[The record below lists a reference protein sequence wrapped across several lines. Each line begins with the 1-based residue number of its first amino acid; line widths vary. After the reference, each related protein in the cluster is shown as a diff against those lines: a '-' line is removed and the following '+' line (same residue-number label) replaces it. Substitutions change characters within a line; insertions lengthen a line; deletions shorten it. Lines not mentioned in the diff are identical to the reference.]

1 MATYDEI
8 CKATNYAWGEFETA
22 LKRELGD
29 DFDAKSFWN
38 IADSGICKVDDYVMQ
53 ATDFGVNCPSCGERL
68 DNEDE
73 ISSDNTCWNCDNT
86 SDVSVV

>member
-1 MATYDEI
+1 MATYGDI
-8 CKATNYAWGEFETA
+8 CIVINYAWGEFETA

-29 DFDAKSFWN
+29 DFDANWFWN
-38 IADSGICKVDDYVMQ
+38 IADSGICKVNDYVMQ

-73 ISSDNTCWNCDNT
+73 INSDNTCCYCDNT
-86 SDVSVV
+86 LDVSVV